1 MRRLNV
7 IFRSNIRGSPILT
20 VFRIQRTL
28 GSKLLVVRGV
38 LRLQISV
45 TIIDSSHV
53 TTKPSGTQ
61 FSFTADKNAVFKIHK
76 YEFQLF

>member
-7 IFRSNIRGSPILT
+7 IFRSNIRGGPILT

-38 LRLQISV
+38 LQLQISAM
-45 TIIDSSHV
+45 IIDSSHV
-53 TTKPSGTQ
+53 TTKLSGIPIFLQ
-61 FSFTADKNAVFKIHK
+61 DR
-76 YEFQLF
+76 